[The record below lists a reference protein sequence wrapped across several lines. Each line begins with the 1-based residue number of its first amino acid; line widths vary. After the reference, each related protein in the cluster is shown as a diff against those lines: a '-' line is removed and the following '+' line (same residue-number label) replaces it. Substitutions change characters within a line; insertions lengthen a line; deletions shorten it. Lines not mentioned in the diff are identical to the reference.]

1 MNENKHE
8 SCSHLLSS
16 LGEYVDGVL
25 DPDLCTEI
33 ERHMKGC
40 VRCRVVVDT
49 LRKTIELY
57 HETAGDTPMPGDVK
71 RRLYARLNLEDFKS
85 DQTAE

>member
-1 MNENKHE
+1 MNEEKHE
-8 SCSHLLSS
+8 SCSYLLSS
-16 LGEYVDGVL
+16 LGEYVDGIL
-25 DPDLCTEI
+25 DAELCTEI

-57 HETAGDTPMPGDVK
+57 HETAEDTHVPGEVK
-71 RRLYARLNLEDFKS
+71 QRLYARLNLEDFKS
-85 DQTAE
+85 DETSE